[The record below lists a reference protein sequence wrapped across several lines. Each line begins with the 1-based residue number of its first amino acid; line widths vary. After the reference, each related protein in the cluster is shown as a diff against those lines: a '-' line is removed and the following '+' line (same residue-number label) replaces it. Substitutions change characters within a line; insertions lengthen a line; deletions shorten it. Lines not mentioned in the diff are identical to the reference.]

1 YSYLL
6 MSFKTADFGRRGA
19 MPKSAEGSQMR
30 MAELSRRSGM
40 SVATIKYYL
49 REGLLHPGR
58 RTSVNQAVYDHD
70 HLRRLGL
77 IRALTAVAGLPLSTV
92 RKVVDAVSTS
102 VTDIDAMAVTQDA
115 LVAEASA
122 DADDRSPVGPKP
134 VLDRI
139 VAERGWTCE
148 PASPAYRA
156 AERAIAQLEAEGLSE
171 VLERLDEY
179 AEAADR
185 VGRTDLAAIADAESM
200 DQRIRAV
207 VLGSVL
213 RRPLFDALVLLAQ
226 QHWAQRES

>member
-1 YSYLL
+1 
-6 MSFKTADFGRRGA
+6 MPKTAE
-19 MPKSAEGSQMR
+19 SSEMR

-70 HLRRLGL
+70 HLQRLGL

-115 LVAEASA
+115 LVGQTSAET
-122 DADDRSPVGPKP
+122 ADDRSVVDPDP
-134 VLDRI
+134 VLERI
-139 VAERGWTCE
+139 VAKRGWTCE

-156 AERAIAQLEAEGLSE
+156 AEQAIAQLEAEGLTE
-171 VLERLDEY
+171 VLARLDEY

-213 RRPLFDALVLLAQ
+213 
-226 QHWAQRES
+226 

>member
-1 YSYLL
+1 
-6 MSFKTADFGRRGA
+6 
-19 MPKSAEGSQMR
+19 MPTSDEGTEMR

-70 HLRRLGL
+70 HLQRLGL

-92 RKVVDAVSTS
+92 RRVVEAVSTS

-115 LVAEASA
+115 LVGQTSAET
-122 DADDRSPVGPKP
+122 ADDRPVVDPEP

-139 VAERGWTCE
+139 VAERGWMCE

-156 AERAIAQLEAEGLSE
+156 AEQAITQLEAEGLTE
-171 VLERLDEY
+171 VLARLDEY

-226 QHWAQRES
+226 QHWAQRGA

>member
-1 YSYLL
+1 
-6 MSFKTADFGRRGA
+6 

-49 REGLLHPGR
+49 REGLLHPGC

-70 HLRRLGL
+70 HLQRLGL

-92 RKVVDAVSTS
+92 RKVVEAVSTS

-115 LVAEASA
+115 LVGQASA
-122 DADDRSPVGPKP
+122 DAADDRSQVDPKP

-139 VAERGWTCE
+139 VAKRGWTCE

-156 AERAIAQLEAEGLSE
+156 AEQAIAQWGAQARTEI
-171 VLERLDEY
+171 LERLDEY

-185 VGRTDLAAIADAESM
+185 VGRSED
-200 DQRIRAV
+200 
-207 VLGSVL
+207 
-213 RRPLFDALVLLAQ
+213 RRGGT
-226 QHWAQRES
+226 

>member
-1 YSYLL
+1 
-6 MSFKTADFGRRGA
+6 
-19 MPKSAEGSQMR
+19 MPKSVEGSEMR

-58 RTSVNQAVYDHD
+58 RTSVNQAVYDDD
-70 HLRRLGL
+70 HLQRLGL

-92 RKVVDAVSTS
+92 RQVVEAVSTS
-102 VTDIDAMAVTQDA
+102 VSDIDAMAVVQDA
-115 LVAEASA
+115 LVGGALA
-122 DADDRSPVGPKP
+122 DVADDRSPVDPKP

-139 VAERGWTCE
+139 VAERGWACE

-156 AERAIAQLEAEGLSE
+156 AEQAIAQLEAEDLTE
-171 VLERLDEY
+171 VLNRLDEY

-185 VGRTDLAAIADAESM
+185 VGRTDLAAIADAEST
-200 DQRIRAV
+200 DHRIRAV

-213 RRPLFDALVLLAQ
+213 RRPLFDALVLLSQ
-226 QHWAQRES
+226 QHWAQRGP